1 MAVMPK
7 ALPASGSSTLHT
19 GPVLLYGF
27 SYNNGSGGAGVITL
41 YDNTAASGRVIFQES
56 VATVT
61 AITRVFNPP
70 IAATLG
76 VTVNLT
82 AGTASGSAW
91 MD

>member
-1 MAVMPK
+1 MAVVAK

-19 GPVLLYGF
+19 GPIQLHGF

-41 YDNTAASGRVIFQES
+41 YDNTAASGRIIYQES
-56 VATVT
+56 VATLT
-61 AITRVFNPP
+61 AVTRVFNPP
-70 IAATLG
+70 ITATLG
-76 VTVNLT
+76 VTVNLS